1 LIEGKSYCLE
11 LSGNLKPAVALSSQL
26 GITVRSFRVNRL
38 SFIVKVDD
46 PSQRPDGHLKFLPA
60 VKLFHG
66 VEIQH
71 DRQVCL
77 LPVSLMEATV
87 KDMVPE
93 QEPEDLTRNFEVARQ
108 QAGQ

>member
-26 GITVRSFRVNRL
+26 GITVHAFRVNRL
-38 SFIVKVDD
+38 SFIVRVSD
-46 PSQRPDGHLKFLPA
+46 PSHRPDGRLKFMPA
-60 VKLFHG
+60 VKLVHG

-71 DRQVCL
+71 DREVCL

-87 KDMVPE
+87 TDMVPE
-93 QEPEDLTRNFEVARQ
+93 QEPEDLARNFEAAKQ
-108 QAGQ
+108 QAG